1 MSRVHV
7 LLSLLHKYI
16 YFPLPLSES
25 RVHLLL
31 RHHYICVLSASCL
44 RCKLADT
51 INSGTNT
58 HNLQFNRGVVS
69 FTNFQF
75 RHLIERT
82 IRFLAVGGMNVRA
95 STQVVPHGTGA
106 ADENSYEANS
116 HGYTHRSE
124 DLQLANS
131 EPFPVVEI
139 MAPLSSSSKLVLSLT
154 TLLYFLW
161 ILVSYPFMRISG
173 RAYLNSRSH
182 RDRLIQSDQ
191 WSRHAHSRADAF
203 SPVISVTNFKRVG
216 NTGAYQMSQAKR
228 RQQSVCSFAVPLHT
242 WNWSN
247 ICTVTPEDWIRWTW
261 QLCGPEVYRASSREA
276 GRQGVANIWKK
287 TRRLHNSEQY
297 IRDFQGLNA
306 ARNVPVLSF
315 LKMLADFNRLTFLDK
330 ILIKSYMRD
339 HNNRRGLSPTK
350 TLDSTFVD
358 LRMS

>member
-16 YFPLPLSES
+16 YFPLLFQNLASIFFS
-25 RVHLLL
+25 VIITFVCFLHLAYGANWPIPSIPVQILIIFSL
-31 RHHYICVLSASCL
+31 IEASFL
-44 RCKLADT
+44 
-51 INSGTNT
+51 
-58 HNLQFNRGVVS
+58 

-191 WSRHAHSRADAF
+191 WSRHAHS
-203 SPVISVTNFKRVG
+203 S
-216 NTGAYQMSQAKR
+216 
-228 RQQSVCSFAVPLHT
+228 
-242 WNWSN
+242 
-247 ICTVTPEDWIRWTW
+247 
-261 QLCGPEVYRASSREA
+261 
-276 GRQGVANIWKK
+276 
-287 TRRLHNSEQY
+287 
-297 IRDFQGLNA
+297 
-306 ARNVPVLSF
+306 
-315 LKMLADFNRLTFLDK
+315 
-330 ILIKSYMRD
+330 
-339 HNNRRGLSPTK
+339 
-350 TLDSTFVD
+350 
-358 LRMS
+358 